1 MAYNVN
7 FPWGKT
13 LLITKAGAA
22 PPAARI
28 TGGSSRLTHS
38 LFGRYSAS
46 LSFPLVSPGK
56 GKRGEL
62 LFVLSPSGKQEDEDK
77 GKLPQSGAWNEA

>member
-1 MAYNVN
+1 MTYNVN
-7 FPWGKT
+7 FTWGKT
-13 LLITKAGAA
+13 LLITQAGAA

-28 TGGSSRLTHS
+28 TGGREQLANS

-56 GKRGEL
+56 REERR
-62 LFVLSPSGKQEDEDK
+62 VCIVS
-77 GKLPQSGAWNEA
+77 